1 MKKTGHQQTLATKK
15 LLIGVFDALDGKISD
30 IFDKKYDNK
39 EWKAK
44 LQTYIESFTA
54 DHWKYMLS
62 LFGLDVVKR
71 KKGRGDINYKCRS
84 KFKDKNSNLGYNLV
98 NTMMKETFGITLKA
112 ENTKFMTFDESF
124 WNEIKDNNCTYLNK
138 TYKMREIEE

>member
-1 MKKTGHQQTLATKK
+1 LATKK
-15 LLIGVFDALDGKISD
+15 FLINVFDAENGKISD

-39 EWKAK
+39 EWKDK

-62 LFGLDVVKR
+62 LFGLDVVKKR
-71 KKGRGDINYKCRS
+71 KGRGDTNYKCRS

-98 NTMMKETFGITLKA
+98 NTMMKDTFGIMLKA
-112 ENTKFMTFDESF
+112 EDKRYTIFDESF
-124 WNEIKDNNCTYLNK
+124 WKEIKDNNFTYLNK
-138 TYKMREIEE
+138 TYKMRENEE